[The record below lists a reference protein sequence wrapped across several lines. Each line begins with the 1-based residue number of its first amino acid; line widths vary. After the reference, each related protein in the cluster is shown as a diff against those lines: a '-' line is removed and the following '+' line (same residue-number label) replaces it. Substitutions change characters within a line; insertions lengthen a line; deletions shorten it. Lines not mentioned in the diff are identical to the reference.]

1 MSSNNMIVL
10 AIVLVSGIAFLAE
23 KKSASR
29 TIILTTLAIG
39 VFVIAHCIEM
49 LGLFELPEEHSIAS
63 LEFLKTNN
71 GSLATG
77 PEAIIYYNEEYLIVV
92 SNDSLLMWEI
102 GIF

>member
-29 TIILTTLAIG
+29 TVILTLLAIG
-39 VFVIAHCIEM
+39 VFIVAHCVEM
-49 LGLFELPEEHSIAS
+49 LGLFDLPEEHSISS
-63 LEFLKTNN
+63 LEFLSTKQ
-71 GSLATG
+71 GALATG
-77 PEAIIYYNEEYLIVV
+77 PEEIIYYNEEYLIVV